1 VADLGED
8 RGSSRDRDGHRNGGG
23 AVVREAGLSAREK
36 REQRIA
42 QFTNENQLTHFFTF

>member
-36 REQRIA
+36 GGRRIT
-42 QFTNENQLTHFFTF
+42 QFTN